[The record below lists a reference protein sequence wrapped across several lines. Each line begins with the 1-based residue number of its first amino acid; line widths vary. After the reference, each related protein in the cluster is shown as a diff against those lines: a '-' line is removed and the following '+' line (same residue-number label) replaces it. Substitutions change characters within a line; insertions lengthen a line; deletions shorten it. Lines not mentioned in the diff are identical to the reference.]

1 MSFWVIA
8 LIVVMVIALRAVT
21 NGAKTRRQ
29 ARQPATVLQTRVT
42 PSTPLPP
49 RRLAPP
55 RTRPIQP
62 EYAATYRPDEITS
75 YLPSR
80 NAAPTRVEA
89 PPVPARTAPTP
100 SVKAVPAAAEDS
112 AAISSSA
119 LNTTLSTTY
128 QPSSLITSTRSSLS
142 SSLFDS
148 PASAEA
154 PSVLE
159 QVSVP
164 TLPPEIEKQVNA
176 LLRRHREVEA
186 VRTVIDQLDVSL
198 LEATNAVRSYDA
210 ARKRAKAHPETA
222 A

>member
-8 LIVVMVIALRAVT
+8 VVVVMVIALRAVT

-29 ARQPATVLQTRVT
+29 ARQPTTVHQARVT
-42 PSTPLPP
+42 PSTPLAP

-55 RTRPIQP
+55 RPIQP
-62 EYAATYRPDEITS
+62 ENAATYRPDEIIGYVPT
-75 YLPSR
+75 R
-80 NAAPTRVEA
+80 NAATRVEA
-89 PPVPARTAPTP
+89 PPVPARTPPTP
-100 SVKAVPAAAEDS
+100 PVEAVPAATEDS

-119 LNTTLSTTY
+119 LNTTLSTSY

-159 QVSVP
+159 RVSVP

-176 LLRRHREVEA
+176 LLRRHNEVEA

-210 ARKRAKAHPETA
+210 ARRRAKPHPETA

>member
-8 LIVVMVIALRAVT
+8 VVVVMVIALRAVT

-29 ARQPATVLQTRVT
+29 ARQPTTVHRARVT
-42 PSTPLPP
+42 PSTPLAP

-55 RTRPIQP
+55 RPIQP
-62 EYAATYRPDEITS
+62 ENAATYRPDEITS
-75 YLPSR
+75 YVPTR
-80 NAAPTRVEA
+80 NAATRVEA
-89 PPVPARTAPTP
+89 PPVPARTPPTP
-100 SVKAVPAAAEDS
+100 SVRRPSQRATEDS

-159 QVSVP
+159 RVSVP

-210 ARKRAKAHPETA
+210 ARRRAKAHPETA